1 MPTGDAGKIRFAP
14 SGMLYIAPA
23 GGSLVLP
30 DEVGD
35 GDAAPT
41 GYKALGYVSEEGV
54 TLTPTIQTTPLN
66 AWQSAAPVLYNVDS
80 AAFQIQATLLEA
92 SKLVTETFF
101 GTTWEEVMEDVS
113 GTPTATGTY
122 RLNLSSLPELVEFSL
137 VVDWKQKNSLW
148 RTVIA
153 RSMVSERGA
162 ITLQRTQSKQ
172 FQLTIDAMDL
182 DGSLGYVLTN
192 DDMGD

>member
-1 MPTGDAGKIRFAP
+1 MATGNAEKIRFAP

-30 DEVGD
+30 TEVGD
-35 GDAAPT
+35 GETAPA
-41 GYKALGYVSEEGV
+41 GYQALGYVSEEGV

-101 GTTWEEVMEDVS
+101 GTTWTEIVEDVD
-113 GTPTATGTY
+113 GTPTPTGEY

-137 VVDWKQKNSLW
+137 VVDWKYKTHLW

-162 ITLQRTQSKQ
+162 ITLQRTQSES

-192 DDMGD
+192 ENMGA

>member
-1 MPTGDAGKIRFAP
+1 MPTGNAESIRFAP
-14 SGMLYIAPA
+14 KGQIYLAPA

-35 GDAAPT
+35 GETAPT

-80 AAFQIQATLLEA
+80 AAFQISATLIEA

-101 GTTWEEVMEDVS
+101 GTTWEEVMEDVG
-113 GTPTATGTY
+113 GTPTPTGTY
-122 RLNLSSLPELVEFSL
+122 KLNLSSLPELKEFSL
-137 VVDWKQKNSLW
+137 VVDWGYKDKLW
-148 RTVIA
+148 RTVLS

-162 ITLQRTQSKQ
+162 ISLQRTQNKS

-192 DDMGD
+192 EDMGT

>member
-1 MPTGDAGKIRFAP
+1 MPTGNADNIRFAP
-14 SGMLYIAPA
+14 SGMLYLAPA

-30 DEVGD
+30 TEVGD
-35 GDAAPT
+35 GETAPA

-80 AAFQIQATLLEA
+80 AAFQISATLLEA

-101 GTTWEEVMEDVS
+101 GTTWEEVMEDVG
-113 GTPTATGTY
+113 GTPTPTGTY
-122 RLNLSSLPELVEFSL
+122 KLDLSSLPELKEFSL
-137 VVDWKQKNSLW
+137 VVDWNYKGKLW
-148 RTVIA
+148 RVVIA

-162 ITLQRTQSKQ
+162 ITLQRTQSKS

-182 DGSLGYVLTN
+182 NGSLGSVYTN
-192 DDMGD
+192 EDMGT

>member
-1 MPTGDAGKIRFAP
+1 MIY
-14 SGMLYIAPA
+14 LAPA

-30 DEVGD
+30 TEVGD
-35 GDAAPT
+35 GETAPA

-80 AAFQIQATLLEA
+80 AAFQISATLLEA

-101 GTTWEEVMEDVS
+101 GTTWVEVMEDVS
-113 GTPTATGTY
+113 GTPTPTGEY
-122 RLNLSSLPELVEFSL
+122 KLDLSSLPDLKEFSL
-137 VVDWKQKNSLW
+137 VVDWQYKDKLW

-162 ITLQRTQSKQ
+162 ITLQRTQSKS

-182 DGSLGYVLTN
+182 NGSLGYVLTN
-192 DDMGD
+192 EDMAA